1 MIGLASLA
9 QRVSTRKVAWD
20 DHHQP
25 ATHLR
30 NNPRGGASPVLP
42 AMRFKTELKNI
53 RTFNKLIGA
62 LNSLEKI
69 AWVRLD
75 DDTARFTVIPET
87 GSQVWA

>member
-1 MIGLASLA
+1 MRIER
-9 QRVSTRKVAWD
+9 RVSTCPNGPSAEIW
-20 DHHQP
+20 P
-25 ATHLR
+25 T
-30 NNPRGGASPVLP
+30 
-42 AMRFKTELKNI
+42 MRFKTELKNI
-53 RTFNKLIGA
+53 RTFNKLIAA